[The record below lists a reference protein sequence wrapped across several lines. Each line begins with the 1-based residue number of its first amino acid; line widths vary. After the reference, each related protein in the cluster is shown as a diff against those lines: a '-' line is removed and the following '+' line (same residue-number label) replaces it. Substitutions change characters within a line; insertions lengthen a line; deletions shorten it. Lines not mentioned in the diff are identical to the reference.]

1 MSRKKLRKTQYLQEL
16 ILKNSKIGVDK
27 RFWRVYNALHKGNG
41 VFEFFSK
48 ASFSFGSNFI

>member
-1 MSRKKLRKTQYLQEL
+1 MSTIKLKKTQYLQER

-48 ASFSFGSNFI
+48 APFSFGNNFI